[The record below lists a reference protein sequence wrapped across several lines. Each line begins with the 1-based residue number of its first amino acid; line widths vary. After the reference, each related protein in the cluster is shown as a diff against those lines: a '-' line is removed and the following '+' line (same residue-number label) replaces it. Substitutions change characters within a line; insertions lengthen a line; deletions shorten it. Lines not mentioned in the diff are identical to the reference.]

1 MAEPVP
7 AAGPVA
13 ATPAPADAPA
23 APVVAP
29 AGVRAILVLDTG
41 ERIEVRGTTL
51 FGRSPSAAPGEG
63 EALLV
68 PVVDDTRSVSKTHIA
83 VMPARRG
90 VFVVDRASTNG
101 SAVVRGGAETALP
114 AGHPA
119 ELKTGDTVR
128 FGDRSLQVEWV

>member
-1 MAEPVP
+1 M
-7 AAGPVA
+7 
-13 ATPAPADAPA
+13 
-23 APVVAP
+23 
-29 AGVRAILVLDTG
+29 
-41 ERIEVRGTTL
+41 RGTTL
-51 FGRSPSAAPGEG
+51 FGRSPSAAAGEG

-90 VFVVDRASTNG
+90 VFIVDRASTNG
-101 SAVVRGGAETALP
+101 SAIVRDGVETALA

-119 ELKTGDTVR
+119 ELRTGDTVR

>member
-1 MAEPVP
+1 MP
-7 AAGPVA
+7 A
-13 ATPAPADAPA
+13 
-23 APVVAP
+23 AP

-51 FGRSPSAAPGEG
+51 FGRSPSAAAGEG
-63 EALLV
+63 VAHLV
-68 PVVDDTRSVSKTHIA
+68 PVLDDTRSVSKTHIA

-101 SAVVRGGAETALP
+101 SAIVRGGTETALA

-119 ELKTGDTVR
+119 ELQTGDTVR
-128 FGDRSLQVEWV
+128 FGDRFLQVEWA